1 MKIGT
6 VYQPIVCV
14 ARDCSILT
22 QYIED
27 WWHGTILSLNPEGSF
42 GHRSS
47 KSCIDTL
54 KTKGALPLQWSSQES
69 GVAGPGCEHIGCAD
83 ARLWCA
89 GQKFEPPAACRDLV
103 SHVAGV
109 FSESQPSVMGAG
121 LAVSILSIY
130 TSKVSWAEKVLDLC
144 SLLEG
149 FGCFGWGI
157 AGRTWLCFGW
167 HSLLS
172 KPVWLLR
179 LVLRLSTWGSAF
191 LTVASAFAVLIK
203 LLGTAGERSGWGQSG
218 R

>member
-1 MKIGT
+1 MAQQIKCGDQKELGCSEHIKPRQLWQPRMDLADYKDRARSWAKINKLWVQQET
-6 VYQPIVCV
+6 SVSQKEIKETLLRSPSVY
-14 ARDCSILT
+14 T
-22 QYIED
+22 
-27 WWHGTILSLNPEGSF
+27 HT
-42 GHRSS
+42 H
-47 KSCIDTL
+47 KTL
-54 KTKGALPLQWSSQES
+54 KWIRERSCQDT
-69 GVAGPGCEHIGCAD
+69 
-83 ARLWCA
+83 
-89 GQKFEPPAACRDLV
+89 
-103 SHVAGV
+103 
-109 FSESQPSVMGAG
+109 
-121 LAVSILSIY
+121 
-130 TSKVSWAEKVLDLC
+130 WAEKVLDLC